1 MTQITMMVWS
11 LTQSWTCGSMKSSGR
26 QEALLQKKPSGNDG
40 NLAELFQIL
49 KMMLL
54 KCCTQY
60 ISKFGKFSSGHRTEF
75 SFHFNPKERQ
85 CQRMLTS
92 RASKVMLKILQT
104 RRQHYMK
111 GELPAVQAG
120 FRKDIGTRDQ
130 ITHICWIM
138 EKARKFQKNN
148 YFCFIDYVKAF
159 DCVNHNKLEKEY
171 VKTVYCHT
179 AYLTYMQSTSCE
191 MPGWMK
197 HKLESR
203 LPREI
208 SNNLRYVDDTSLMVE
223 SEEELKSLLMR
234 VKE

>member
-26 QEALLQKKPSGNDG
+26 QEALLQKKPSGNDR

-159 DCVNHNKLEKEY
+159 DCVNHNKLEN
-171 VKTVYCHT
+171 
-179 AYLTYMQSTSCE
+179 S
-191 MPGWMK
+191 
-197 HKLESR
+197 
-203 LPREI
+203 
-208 SNNLRYVDDTSLMVE
+208 
-223 SEEELKSLLMR
+223 
-234 VKE
+234 